1 MSGLD
6 FFLQRELIIFLALTG
21 AIIATIGSY
30 LVNRRESV
38 STKLNR
44 FVLHF
49 GYTLTFVS
57 IGLFIVAG
65 FLGKGQP

>member
-1 MSGLD
+1 MSGLK
-6 FFLQRELIIFLALTG
+6 FLLQREIIILLALSG

-30 LVNRRESV
+30 LVNRKGVV
-38 STKLNR
+38 STKTNR
-44 FVLHF
+44 LILHF

-65 FLGKGQP
+65 FLGEGQT

>member
-6 FFLQRELIIFLALTG
+6 FFLQRELIILLALSG
-21 AIIATIGSY
+21 AVIATIGSY
-30 LVNRRESV
+30 LVNRKGIV
-38 STKLNR
+38 STKINR
-44 FVLHF
+44 LILHF

-65 FLGKGQP
+65 FVGEGRN